1 LAAAASY
8 ALLRFAMLLISP
20 CAVVVCGPRWA
31 LPQAAFRLVYQF
43 RNSAFHCLGGAGWPA
58 VLSGVVIGCPNPAL
72 QRWGINPRR

>member
-1 LAAAASY
+1 
-8 ALLRFAMLLISP
+8 MLLISP

-31 LPQAAFRLVYQF
+31 LPQAGFRLVYPF

-58 VLSGVVIGCPNPAL
+58 VLTVLTASTGFPIPAH